1 MLIQNGLEKS
11 MKIKYSILL
20 SCIILILCFFILP
33 DNVFLLPDHN
43 ENKIK
48 KDTENYSNNAK
59 VHEIKIDTSIII
71 DSDYNQSEI
80 FSNNLAIPDSII
92 SQLSSI
98 KIRYIGYD
106 SLIHQGQIIVH
117 HSISEEMGLIFN
129 ELLKVK
135 FPIEKVIPIVYY
147 NWDDD
152 SSMSD
157 NNTSSFNYRKVKN
170 SNKLSTHALGLAID
184 INPRD
189 NPFIDRHGNKS
200 PPNGVYDSSRPGTIT
215 SSSQCY
221 KIFEKYGWKW
231 GGHWR
236 YSKDYQ
242 HFSKYGK

>member
-1 MLIQNGLEKS
+1 MDFGIAKIVDSEKS
-11 MKIKYSILL
+11 LTKTGTQIGTVFYMSPEQVKGGKVDHCSDIYSLGVTL
-20 SCIILILCFFILP
+20 FQMVTGQCP
-33 DNVFLLPDHN
+33 YNN
-43 ENKIK
+43 
-48 KDTENYSNNAK
+48 DTTE
-59 VHEIKIDTSIII
+59 
-71 DSDYNQSEI
+71 
-80 FSNNLAIPDSII
+80 F
-92 SQLSSI
+92 
-98 KIRYIGYD
+98 
-106 SLIHQGQIIVH
+106 QI
-117 HSISEEMGLIFN
+117 
-129 ELLKVK
+129 
-135 FPIEKVIPIVYY
+135 Y
-147 NWDDD
+147 
-152 SSMSD
+152 
-157 NNTSSFNYRKVKN
+157 NTSSFNYRKVKN